1 MKPIFASLIFMIMLA
16 GCGAHFGESRALTP
30 RGSAA
35 AQLTA
40 QGNDL
45 LNAGKPDSAIRL
57 YEQALGLDP
66 TNGQVYYHM
75 AQAWLAKGRP
85 DEARK
90 YNDLAREYFENDPLW
105 AARVNRQAEQ
115 IARLKTN

>member
-1 MKPIFASLIFMIMLA
+1 MIMLT
-16 GCGAHFGESRALTP
+16 GCGVHVGESRALTP

-57 YEQALGLDP
+57 YEQAIGLDP
-66 TNGQVYYHM
+66 TNGQANYHM

-90 YNDLAREYFENDPLW
+90 YNDLAREYLENDPLW
-105 AARVNRQAEQ
+105 TTRVSRQAEQ
-115 IARLKTN
+115 IERLKTN